1 MVTVARFVTVR
12 RAVAS
17 TLIGGAMIV
26 LSDLAAPE
34 IEVIRVAADRDTH
47 EPDAGRS
54 RNSAGQRGRSSNHGQ
69 YKGRNERP
77 CQYTPEGVCTGGR

>member
-1 MVTVARFVTVR
+1 MVTVARFGTVR

-17 TLIGGAMIV
+17 TLIGGAMMV
-26 LSDLAAPE
+26 LSDLVAPE
-34 IEVIRVAADRDTH
+34 LVVARVAADRDTH
-47 EPDAGRS
+47 DPDAGRGGYG
-54 RNSAGQRGRSSNHGQ
+54 AGQRGRSSNHGQ

>member
-1 MVTVARFVTVR
+1 MVTVARVGTVR

-26 LSDLAAPE
+26 LSDLVAPE
-34 IEVIRVAADRDTH
+34 FTVSRVAADRDTH

-54 RNSAGQRGRSSNHGQ
+54 GNSAGQRGRSTNHGQ

>member
-1 MVTVARFVTVR
+1 MVTAARFGTVR
-12 RAVAS
+12 RAVVS
-17 TLIGGAMIV
+17 TLIGGAMMV

-34 IEVIRVAADRDTH
+34 IVEARVAADRDTH